1 MPVAIHGRDLTLPKG
16 LDRVN
21 SLFRIPKVGSV
32 YVVVNVSF
40 IVSCKITIA
49 SGPMPP
55 VWFRALT
62 TAVYSPGGKL
72 LKSGEILL
80 TLLMLLAGEN
90 KEYRMLLVSI
100 THVVLFVNLN
110 INSPLLMQVQ
120 WCMLAD
126 SFIVHSSWENTL
138 S

>member
-1 MPVAIHGRDLTLPKG
+1 
-16 LDRVN
+16 
-21 SLFRIPKVGSV
+21 
-32 YVVVNVSF
+32 
-40 IVSCKITIA
+40 
-49 SGPMPP
+49 MPP

-72 LKSGEILL
+72 LKTGEILL